1 MRTCDMCGDPVINN
15 NSSPYCLKHSELAT
29 LALEVRQEVKK
40 SIDRG
45 GRQDRPTLRLFGLWQ
60 SLSDEARFVLSVYA
74 AQVWRNVR
82 QGPNGAPGFGA
93 IAALAVAVCI
103 FQELEATK

>member
-1 MRTCDMCGDPVINN
+1 MRTCEMCDDPVVNNN
-15 NSSPYCLKHSELAT
+15 NSRYCLKHAELAT
-29 LALEVRQEVKK
+29 LALEVRQEVEK

-45 GRQDRPTLRLFGLWQ
+45 GRQDRPTLRLFDLWQ
-60 SLSDEARFVLSVYA
+60 SLSDEARFVLSIYA

-82 QGPNGAPGFGA
+82 QRPSGAPGFGA
-93 IAALAVAVCI
+93 IAALAVTVCI